1 MTRGEMKALMPP
13 VARTQGRR
21 WPFWKAIITLPRGT
35 VHMPMGRAMRKK
47 RAAKRMRLVVG
58 GEGLDTG
65 SKRERRRAKINLQKW
80 K

>member
-1 MTRGEMKALMPP
+1 
-13 VARTQGRR
+13 
-21 WPFWKAIITLPRGT
+21 
-35 VHMPMGRAMRKK
+35 MRKK

>member
-1 MTRGEMKALMPP
+1 MTRGEMKALMLP

-21 WPFWKAIITLPRGT
+21 WPFWKASITFPRGT

-58 GEGLDTG
+58 GDGWDTEC
-65 SKRERRRAKINLQKW
+65 KRERGRTKINLQKW
-80 K
+80 G